1 MSLLAVTIYMGI
13 VREPQLAQYWSSS
26 TLFHGLWARQM
37 IPTFL
42 RYKALLSFLH
52 VVDPSTEDPA
62 DKLRKVR
69 QLNDHFQKQ
78 CHDLFQPHQKIAI
91 DERMIKSKVHVSFKQ
106 YISNKP
112 VRFGFKVFALCD
124 STFHY
129 LFNFKIYTGRDQPGQ
144 VEHGLAHNIVIE
156 LMQPLSGQGYQLYTD
171 NFYTSPGLFSDLSDN
186 HNTVAAGTCQTDR
199 RGFPDVLKNVK
210 PFQRHAE
217 RGSIRFVSDGNI
229 VHLEW
234 KDKRPVTVIS
244 TMHSAVDFVNVIR
257 KVKENNVVR
266 DLELK
271 KPKLI
276 DDYNFA
282 MGGVGLFDQ
291 HVSTYR
297 VLRKTRKYWKI

>member
-13 VREPQLAQYWSSS
+13 VRAPQLAQYWTSS

-69 QLNDHFQKQ
+69 QLNNHFQTQ
-78 CHDLFQPHQKIAI
+78 CCDLFQPHQKIAI
-91 DERMIKSKVHVSFKQ
+91 DEGMIKPKARVSFKQ

-171 NFYTSPGLFSDLSDN
+171 NFYTSPGLFSDLRDN
-186 HNTVAAGTCQTDR
+186 HNTVAAGTCQTNR
-199 RGFPDVLKNVK
+199 RGFPDVLK
-210 PFQRHAE
+210 
-217 RGSIRFVSDGNI
+217 
-229 VHLEW
+229 
-234 KDKRPVTVIS
+234 
-244 TMHSAVDFVNVIR
+244 M
-257 KVKENNVVR
+257 
-266 DLELK
+266 
-271 KPKLI
+271 
-276 DDYNFA
+276 
-282 MGGVGLFDQ
+282 
-291 HVSTYR
+291 
-297 VLRKTRKYWKI
+297 